1 MPKRQKVAPKPAAG
15 KPAAKGNAVN
25 ARGTEWIADKLTGNR
40 SQRGTQYQYEVQWQN
55 RSNGEAWPNTWEPP
69 GHLVGW
75 EKEQN
80 LDLLNFAYD
89 LTPSQYITVVVT
101 EVGMVPPTSVP
112 VIIREVLDKP

>member
-1 MPKRQKVAPKPAAG
+1 VRLESITTNELLDP
-15 KPAAKGNAVN
+15 NALVSHHVSH
-25 ARGTEWIADKLTGNR
+25 RGVE
-40 SQRGTQYQYEVQWQN
+40 RGSGGVLAN
-55 RSNGEAWPNTWEPP
+55 
-69 GHLVGW
+69 W